1 MFARYAVIK
10 HCMSVFCFFDL
21 FIVRMRLFVF
31 SFQKVFVSI
40 LASPI
45 LVCGSGS
52 E

>member
-1 MFARYAVIK
+1 
-10 HCMSVFCFFDL
+10 L